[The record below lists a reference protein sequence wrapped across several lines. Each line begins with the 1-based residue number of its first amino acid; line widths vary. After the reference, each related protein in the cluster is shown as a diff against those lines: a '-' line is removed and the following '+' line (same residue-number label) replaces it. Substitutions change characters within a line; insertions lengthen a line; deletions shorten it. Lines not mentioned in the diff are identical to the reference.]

1 MLSERTGWT
10 QPGSGSSISLPWLSM
25 EPLNLEHPTAQVTL
39 PGIFMELTIAQ
50 NKDVLSQPLLLLGR
64 PVMKFWPMRLS
75 GCLLWQPLGNFLK
88 RQLVT
93 ILDQL
98 LFLLH

>member
-1 MLSERTGWT
+1 MLSEQTGWT
-10 QPGSGSSISLPWLSM
+10 QPGSGGSISLPWLGM

-64 PVMKFWPMRLS
+64 ACDEVLANEIKWVSSVAAS
-75 GCLLWQPLGNFLK
+75 G
-88 RQLVT
+88 
-93 ILDQL
+93 
-98 LFLLH
+98 